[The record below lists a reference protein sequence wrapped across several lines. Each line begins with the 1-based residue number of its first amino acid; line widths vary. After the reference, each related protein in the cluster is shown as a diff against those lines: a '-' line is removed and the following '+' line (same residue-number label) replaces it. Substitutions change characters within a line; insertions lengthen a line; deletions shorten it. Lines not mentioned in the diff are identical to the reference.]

1 MTGLFCKC
9 GCSEW
14 HTLETR
20 PSKDGIKRRKEC
32 VECGTRITTYEAERK
47 AA

>member
-1 MTGLFCKC
+1 MTGLICKC
-9 GCSEW
+9 GASHW
-14 HTLETR
+14 HTIETR
-20 PSKDGIKRRKEC
+20 ATAGGIKRRKEC